1 MSGPD
6 WEYLYGELLQS
17 TADQKGMIDYLEE
30 RRAALEAEN
39 ERLHDLACADWFRC
53 PVPQLNEANDA
64 LKEEVERLRAVVEA
78 ARWVT
83 PYIPEVGE
91 ETYCHPMHH
100 GYHNGQFHT
109 VYVTTREQEQFGK
122 WAENFVDALAALDE
136 EVGE

>member
-1 MSGPD
+1 VSDHPRDCPHGRQWGKCD
-6 WEYLYGELLQS
+6 TCDLIE
-17 TADQKGMIDYLEE
+17 ANAHI
-30 RRAALEAEN
+30 AALEAEN
-39 ERLHDLACADWFRC
+39 EQLHDLACADWFRC